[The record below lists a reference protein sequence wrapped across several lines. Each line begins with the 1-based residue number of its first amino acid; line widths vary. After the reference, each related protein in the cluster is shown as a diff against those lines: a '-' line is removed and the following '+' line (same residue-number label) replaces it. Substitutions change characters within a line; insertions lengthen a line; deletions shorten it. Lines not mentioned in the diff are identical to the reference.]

1 MKVRSLSL
9 REIPC
14 QSSTPFNKYN
24 LFTFDDVIQSNVNCE
39 GRGTIAGNT
48 SLANFEVGNILSLLP
63 LYSPDDTLVVTGNL
77 NWNNGSNFAGNT
89 VIPSNPSSTTTST
102 STKVPTTTQVS
113 NTPTSTTTMTPSTST
128 TSSATAT
135 SPCLCCV
142 KGLIWRDCKQN
153 KYKDSF
159 EKVLPNVQVKLYNSE
174 GKCIRITKSNL
185 YGIYKFN
192 NVSPGEYHLVFTN
205 TSNLTHNFIRT
216 CSFVLNPG
224 NCYTQNISI

>member
-14 QSSTPFNKYN
+14 QSFTPFNKYN
-24 LFTFDDVIQSNVNCE
+24 LFAFADVIQSNINWE
-39 GRGTIAGNT
+39 GRNAIGDTA
-48 SLANFEVGNILSLLP
+48 SLANFEVDNILSLLP
-63 LYSPDDTLVVTGNL
+63 LYNTDDTLVIADNL

-89 VIPSNPSSTTTST
+89 VVPSNPRSITTST

-128 TSSATAT
+128 PSSTTAT

-142 KGLIWRDCKQN
+142 KGLVWRDCKQN

-192 NVSPGEYHLVFTN
+192 NVLP
-205 TSNLTHNFIRT
+205 RD
-216 CSFVLNPG
+216 
-224 NCYTQNISI
+224 